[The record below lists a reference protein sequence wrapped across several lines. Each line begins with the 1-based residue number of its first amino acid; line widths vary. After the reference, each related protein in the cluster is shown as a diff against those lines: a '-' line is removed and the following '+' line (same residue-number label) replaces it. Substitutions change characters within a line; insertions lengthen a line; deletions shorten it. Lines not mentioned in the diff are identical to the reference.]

1 MAYPATPVSH
11 GPGGRP
17 ADPPAP
23 VPLVVPAPALP
34 SWPPPTNPMSSA
46 NQASG
51 GTPGYSLPTADP
63 GPSVAAE
70 PAGRPWPGDRP
81 PGTSP
86 ASPHLQGTGP
96 ASPHHQGT
104 APTTPHSPGYR
115 DRDLARDQR
124 AEGTVYGGP
133 EGHLTVSMPSNQL
146 ENSGSLTGHILAQG
160 WTDTPT
166 QKTNTGKVVLVLL
179 IGLGILVAVGV
190 LVVFLVGDVFSSLFD
205 GLLSS

>member
-1 MAYPATPVSH
+1 MPYPPTSATTSVAYPATPVSG
-11 GPGGRP
+11 GPAGRP
-17 ADPPAP
+17 ADPPPPA
-23 VPLVVPAPALP
+23 PLVVPAPALP

-46 NQASG
+46 NLVGG

-63 GPSVAAE
+63 GPAVAAE
-70 PAGRPWPGDRP
+70 PAGRTPTGGRP
-81 PGTSP
+81 SG
-86 ASPHLQGTGP
+86 AGP
-96 ASPHHQGT
+96 ASPHQPSAG
-104 APTTPHSPGYR
+104 PTTPHSPGYR
-115 DRDLARDQR
+115 DWARDQR

-133 EGHLTVSMPSNQL
+133 EGHVTVSMPTNQL

-179 IGLGILVAVGV
+179 IGLGILLAVGLMVV
-190 LVVFLVGDVFSSLFD
+190 LLAGDAFSSLFD